1 MTLLD
6 MAKNFARE
14 VKVWVEGGA
23 KVVSEQEFQKRAEL
37 CAACE
42 FYDAEAFGG
51 RGKCRQCGCSS
62 FKLFLATTKC
72 PIDKWM
78 PYEEKLD
85 RKD

>member
-6 MAKNFARE
+6 VAKNFTRE
-14 VKVWVEGGA
+14 IAQWVRKGVPVVPQEVFEQRVKECT
-23 KVVSEQEFQKRAEL
+23 S
-37 CAACE
+37 CE
-42 FYDAEAFGG
+42 FFNAEAFGG
-51 RGKCRQCGCSS
+51 RGKCNKCGCSS